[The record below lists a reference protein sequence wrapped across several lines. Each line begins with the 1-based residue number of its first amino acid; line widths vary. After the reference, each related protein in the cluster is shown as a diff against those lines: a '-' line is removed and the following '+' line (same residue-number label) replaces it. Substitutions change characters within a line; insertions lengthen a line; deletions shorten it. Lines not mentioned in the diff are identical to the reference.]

1 MQRLIDRGFVLLQ
14 RLLPKHIITRFIH
27 WLARIQVVAV
37 KNFLIRCFVRFFGV
51 DTSDVAQAVP
61 DDFADFNAFFIRD
74 LSPGARLIDNT
85 ADSLVSP
92 VDGTVSASGTIRS
105 DTLFQAKGLNYSLSD
120 LLATDLTD
128 VETFSDGSFATIY
141 LAPYNYHRVHSP
153 LAGRLVAANYVPGD
167 LYSVNAAT
175 VSLLPGLFVRNER
188 LVCHIQTEAGKM
200 ILIMVGALNV
210 GSISTLWSG
219 EVRPRSSGVSSAIDL
234 HNTTVSTSVRK
245 GGLLG
250 WFNMGST
257 VILLMPP
264 DTCSWQSNL
273 TAGNTVLMGES
284 IGALSAKTS

>member
-14 RLLPKHIITRFIH
+14 RLLPKHIITRFVH
-27 WLARIQVVAV
+27 WLARIRVVAI
-37 KNFLIRCFVRFFGV
+37 KNFLIRRFVRFFGV
-51 DTSDVAQAVP
+51 NTSDVAKAVP
-61 DDFADFNAFFIRD
+61 EDFADFNDFFIRD
-74 LSPGARLIDNT
+74 LAPGARLIDNA
-85 ADSLVSP
+85 ADALVSP

-105 DTLFQAKGLNYSLSD
+105 DTIFQAKGLNYSLSE

-188 LVCHIQTEAGKM
+188 LVCHFQTEIGKM

-219 EVRPRSSGVSSAIDL
+219 EIRPRSSGVSSAIDL
-234 HNTTVSTSVRK
+234 YDTTVSTSVRK

-264 DTCSWQSNL
+264 ETCSWQSNL